1 MKPTFLLVTCTN
13 KKNIE
18 VAHEIKKNY
27 GIDEAV
33 PVFGTYDCIVKT
45 EKISHDEVRQL
56 IASSIRPLNDVSAI
70 LPLYTDVQDFSQ
82 K

>member
-18 VAHEIKKNY
+18 VAHEIQKNH
-27 GIDEAV
+27 GIVEAI

-45 EKISHDEVRQL
+45 DKITHDEVKQI
-56 IASSIRPLNDVSAI
+56 IASSIRPLTGVSAV
-70 LPLYTDVQDFSQ
+70 LPLYTDVQEFSRF
-82 K
+82 